1 MELLDLETR
10 RLRNEQNKAGLTK
23 YANLSKDFN
32 EVIINEDKNNLLF
45 EELKKLKEKILM
57 SQFENYKEEKE
68 REIRLENEIRLD
80 NEIYLDAEGD
90 DELEI

>member
-10 RLRNEQNKAGLTK
+10 RLRNEQTKAGLTK

-45 EELKKLKEKILM
+45 EEFKKLKEKILM
-57 SQFENYKEEKE
+57 NKNLKIIKKKKKEK
-68 REIRLENEIRLD
+68 LD
-80 NEIYLDAEGD
+80 
-90 DELEI
+90 